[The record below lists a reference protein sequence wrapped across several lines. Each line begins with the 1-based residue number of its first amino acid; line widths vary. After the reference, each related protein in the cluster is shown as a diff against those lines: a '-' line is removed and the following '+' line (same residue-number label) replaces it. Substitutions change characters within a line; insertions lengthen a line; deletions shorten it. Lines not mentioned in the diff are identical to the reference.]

1 MFTLETC
8 HSPHDRV
15 VAAVVV
21 VVASVVVTVT
31 STLGQSSRPKNEL
44 QQSSPDLYQSRQ
56 SDVGSAIPTP
66 LLVQVEGA
74 SLETCH
80 FPHNPELCVTIS
92 PEVVVVA
99 ATVVVV
105 VVASTGLMV
114 GVLVG
119 SFEGRGVG
127 CLVTVVGAKV
137 GEQGNLHASVTRQSQ
152 SPFEHTHLRE
162 SYV

>member
-1 MFTLETC
+1 MQHSFPDAYHPAQSGPGSFIPSPLFVHVFMFTLETC
-8 HSPHDRV
+8 HSPH
-15 VAAVVV
+15 
-21 VVASVVVTVT
+21 
-31 STLGQSSRPKNEL
+31 
-44 QQSSPDLYQSRQ
+44 
-56 SDVGSAIPTP
+56 
-66 LLVQVEGA
+66 
-74 SLETCH
+74 
-80 FPHNPELCVTIS
+80 NPELCVTIT

-105 VVASTGLMV
+105 VVASTGLVV

-137 GEQGNLHASVTRQSQ
+137 GEQGNMHASVTRQTQ
-152 SPFEHTHLRE
+152 TPFEHPHLRE

>member
-1 MFTLETC
+1 M
-8 HSPHDRV
+8 V
-15 VAAVVV
+15 IVAII
-21 VVASVVVTVT
+21 TH
-31 STLGQSSRPKNEL
+31 
-44 QQSSPDLYQSRQ
+44 
-56 SDVGSAIPTP
+56 
-66 LLVQVEGA
+66 QVEGA

-127 CLVTVVGAKV
+127 CLVAVVGAKV
-137 GEQGNLHASVTRQSQ
+137 GEQGNMHASFIIHSQ
-152 SPFEHTHLRE
+152 RSPSSPSEHTHLRE